1 MKEQILALES
11 TDDLYTV
18 RDKIARAQA
27 GRLVLMWSALE
38 QPLRRRLDLVLM
50 KRWAAMAGSELAIV
64 STDEDVRRL
73 ARQAGIPCHPN
84 LAASALAGLSTRHTH
99 PEDDHPFRHAHPLP
113 KMPPHP
119 GRPRPIP
126 PALRIGLF
134 LAATLSIAAVFLLLI
149 PSVRVYAK
157 FPSRLV
163 EAAGR
168 LDPSLCSI
176 LNTRLTLSE
185 RIVTSGR
192 MLVPTAFAS
201 GKVRLTNVT
210 SRTLNLSAGLR
221 VASDGGI
228 AFEILDGFVLAPGT
242 SMASPARAVE
252 PGPFA
257 NLAAGKIT
265 RVLGPLAL
273 SLKAENPAPMSGGD
287 EAWRNTIAKTDWEA
301 LHSSL
306 SEKIRSQAKSSLQ
319 TLAGAGRMVVEN
331 SLHVE
336 FDPLDEP
343 DLPVNTPADTVGLTL
358 HAAASLLACPA
369 DRVRLQ
375 AVDFL
380 GSRLRTGE
388 TLSAEGLQIRLAEN
402 AEGGI
407 DLRVSGTALEIPDR
421 NAMMMA
427 LRMQSPAGAASILRG
442 RFRAVDVTRIE
453 LNPAWLPLL
462 PLFPYQIE
470 ITAAG

>member
-11 TDDLYTV
+11 TDDLHTV

-27 GRLVLMWSALE
+27 GRLVLMWSVLE

-50 KRWAAMAGSELAIV
+50 RRWAAMAGSELAIV
-64 STDEDVRRL
+64 STDADVRRL

-84 LAASALAGLSTRHTH
+84 LTASALSGLSTRSIH
-99 PEDDHPFRHAHPLP
+99 PESKHPFRHAHPLP
-113 KMPPHP
+113 KMPPRP

-134 LAATLSIAAVFLLLI
+134 LAAILSIAAVFLLLI

-176 LNTRLTLSE
+176 LNTRLALSE

-192 MLVPTAFAS
+192 MLVPTAFAT
-201 GKVRLTNVT
+201 GKVRLTNIT

-221 VASDGGI
+221 VASESGI

-252 PGPFA
+252 PGPSA
-257 NLAAGKIT
+257 NLAAGTIT

-273 SLKAENPAPMSGGD
+273 SLKAENPDPMSGGD
-287 EAWRNTIAKTDWEA
+287 EAWRSTVTKSDWDA
-301 LHSSL
+301 LQSSL
-306 SEKIRSQAKSSLQ
+306 SEKIRGQAAGSLQ
-319 TLAGAGRMVVEN
+319 TLAGSSRMIVEE
-331 SLHVE
+331 SLRVE

-358 HAAASLLACPA
+358 HAAASLRACPA
-369 DRVRLQ
+369 DRVRMR
-375 AVDFL
+375 AAEFL
-380 GSRLRTGE
+380 GSRLRPGE
-388 TLSAEGLQIRLAEN
+388 TLSAEDAQIRLAET
-402 AEGGI
+402 AAGGI
-407 DLRVSGTALEIPDR
+407 DLRASGTALEIPDW
-421 NAMMMA
+421 NAMTMA
-427 LRMQSPAGAASILRG
+427 LRMQSPAGASSILRD
-442 RFRAVDVTRIE
+442 RFGVVDVTMLE
-453 LNPAWLPLL
+453 MNPAWLPLL